1 MASGTAA
8 RFSMETGEA
17 DRVYQTYRLLELL
30 YPIAFAL
37 ALLLGGVLP
46 AGIILQSAK
55 EASLLR
61 VLGTTKRRTRAML
74 SLEQVIL
81 CLLGLLC
88 AAVGLIGLK
97 GAALLPVSG
106 LLWLY
111 AAAHFCLCILGTAV
125 AAVSV
130 TRRNVLEL
138 LQVKE

>member
-1 MASGTAA
+1 
-8 RFSMETGEA
+8 
-17 DRVYQTYRLLELL
+17 
-30 YPIAFAL
+30 
-37 ALLLGGVLP
+37 
-46 AGIILQSAK
+46 
-55 EASLLR
+55 
-61 VLGTTKRRTRAML
+61 ML

-88 AAVGLIGLK
+88 AAAGLIGLK
-97 GAALLPVSG
+97 GAALQPVSG

-111 AAAHFCLCILGTAV
+111 AAAHFCLCILGTAM